1 MNFHK
6 LIADFALISIA
17 SDFIANAV
25 VQKQQQ
31 QQQAVVAPTATTIS
45 DNTKTVWSEM
55 NKARWSS
62 MSEEDK
68 QAYKLMIAGRD

>member
-25 VQKQQQ
+25 VQK
-31 QQQAVVAPTATTIS
+31 QQAVVAPTATTIS

-68 QAYKLMIAGRD
+68 QAYKLMIAGRG